1 MGIFRVIFYLNGKR
15 LATYTDAP
23 NAGIAM
29 AIIQVYLQREGY
41 TDFVVKSA
49 TKVGAG

>member
-1 MGIFRVIFYLNGKR
+1 MGIFRVVPYLNGK
-15 LATYTDAP
+15 LSDVYTDAP

-29 AIIQVYLQREGY
+29 AIITVQLQREGY